1 MINVSDIIYVVN
13 RVQLSASEY
22 NNNGFIRTFLYKDKK
37 KAVERLKSLRA
48 EDISELERLD
58 IDYDV
63 YSDTNEK
70 FQVAWDSDLEMVF
83 ITMNEKTIE

>member
-37 KAVERLKSLRA
+37 KAIECLKSLRA

-83 ITMNEKTIE
+83 ITMNEKTVE

>member
-13 RVQLSASEY
+13 REQLSASEY